1 MRAGADLRL
10 LRAAVFAAACVV
22 LAATGHVW
30 AAGHVPHAAALAAGW
45 ALVLVL
51 TVPLAGRERRSVPA
65 CAAALAAAQVALH
78 VLFCLGRPAPAGPGA
93 AHHGGASDTIALAAR
108 LLCDGHVFP
117 LTEERAARLLHD
129 AGLGSHVAS
138 APGTGTGTGTGAS
151 GKTGAGLGDALAS
164 LATAPML
171 LGHLLAALATAWLL
185 RRGEAALWRLVRL
198 SARWSAPLL
207 RLLRAVLRA
216 LRAPRSAP
224 PTPRAPRRRHD
235 RLPAPRGTVLAAA
248 TTRRGPPLPAHDLAL
263 AA

>member
-65 CAAALAAAQVALH
+65 FAAALAAAQVALH

-108 LLCDGHVFP
+108 LLCDGHVLP
-117 LTEERAARLLHD
+117 LTEKRAARLLLD

-138 APGTGTGTGTGAS
+138 APSAGVETGA
-151 GKTGAGLGDALAS
+151 GAGLGDALAS
-164 LATAPML
+164 LTTAPML
-171 LGHLLAALATAWLL
+171 LGHLLAALATACLL

-216 LRAPRSAP
+216 LRAPRPCP

-235 RLPAPRGTVLAAA
+235 RLPAPRGAVLAAA